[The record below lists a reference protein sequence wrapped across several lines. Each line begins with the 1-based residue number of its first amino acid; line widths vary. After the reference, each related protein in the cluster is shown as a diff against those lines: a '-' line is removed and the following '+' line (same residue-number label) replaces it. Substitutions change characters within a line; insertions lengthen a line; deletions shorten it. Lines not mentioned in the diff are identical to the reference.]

1 MLPLHCSLFVPCSP
15 SPEPAPLSAAEL
27 QRCFNQR
34 FELREAGASDRD
46 ELQAFIRHCFDVAH
60 GARIAHFMPRL
71 FSLHERNGGRI
82 AAFGLRAAG
91 CESLFLESY
100 LDMPI
105 EAQLHARFGKV
116 VRREDIVE
124 VGNLSATH
132 AGATRWLIVAISLLL
147 RQEGYRW
154 IAFTATSVVRNALQ
168 RLGLTPHELGSA
180 TLARLPVE
188 LQGDWGDYYQQS
200 PAVMT
205 GDLDYGFKTLFA
217 DEGPVRHLRATRA
230 TTVARRMP

>member
-1 MLPLHCSLFVPCSP
+1 MSPMQCSLVVPHASFA
-15 SPEPAPLSAAEL
+15 EPAPPSVDTL
-27 QRCFNQR
+27 QRRFNER
-34 FELREAGASDRD
+34 FELRDDGASDRD
-46 ELQAFIRHCFDVAH
+46 ELQRFIQHCFDVAH

-71 FSLHERNGGRI
+71 FSLHQRNGSRI
-82 AAFGLRAAG
+82 AAFGMRSADRG
-91 CESLFLESY
+91 PLFLESY

-105 EAQLHARFGKV
+105 EAQLHAHFGKV
-116 VRREDIVE
+116 VRREEIVE

-168 RLGLTPHELGSA
+168 RLGLKPHELGSA
-180 TLARLPVE
+180 TLARLPLE
-188 LQGDWGDYYQQS
+188 QQGDWGNYYQQS

-205 GDLDYGFKTLFA
+205 GDLDHGFRTLFA
-217 DEGPVRHLRATRA
+217 DEGPVRHLRATLA
-230 TTVARRMP
+230 TTVARRIP